1 MIRVNMPRR
10 GNPNWGKPL
19 GHIPYAPTA
28 FEVEV
33 RKLGLT
39 RETCAASSELRI
51 WCERN
56 RNRYYIPEWVLE
68 SWGIFADSDSSRIA

>member
-1 MIRVNMPRR
+1 MLRRR
-10 GNPNWGKPL
+10 GNPNWGRPL
-19 GHIPYAPTA
+19 AHIPYPPTA

-39 RETCAASSELRI
+39 KETCAASSQLRI

-56 RNRYYIPEWVLE
+56 CNRYYIPEWLLE
-68 SWGIFADSDSSRIA
+68 AWGILVNSDFSGAA